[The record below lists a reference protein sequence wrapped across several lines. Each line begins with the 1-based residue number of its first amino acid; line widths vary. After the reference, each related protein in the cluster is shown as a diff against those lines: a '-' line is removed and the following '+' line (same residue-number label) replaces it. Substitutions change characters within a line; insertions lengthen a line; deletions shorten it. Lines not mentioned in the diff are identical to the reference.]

1 MAQRQIPPERRA
13 IFYIGRV
20 VSVLGI
26 LSFLSTFL
34 SFAAHFGDFTNFEQR
49 SRSMALRAVIGMVMM
64 IAGGLLSG
72 VGKAG
77 LAGSGITLDTEQARR
92 DVEPW
97 SRMAGGVLKDA
108 MDEAGIRGGNK
119 PPDETLA
126 FDERLRRLKQLRD
139 EGLVSEQEYESTKKK
154 ILESA

>member
-1 MAQRQIPPERRA
+1 LAQRQIPPERRA
-13 IFYIGRV
+13 IFYVGLI
-20 VSVLGI
+20 VSVIGI

-49 SRSMALRAVIGMVMM
+49 GSSMMMRAVIGMVMM

-77 LAGSGITLDTEQARR
+77 LAGSGIILDTEQARR

-97 SRMAGGVLKDA
+97 SRRAGGVLKDA
-108 MDEAGIRGGNK
+108 MDEAGIGGDSK
-119 PPDETLA
+119 PTDETLA

-139 EGLVSEQEYESTKKK
+139 DGLVSEQEYESTKKK

>member
-1 MAQRQIPPERRA
+1 MAQRQIPPERKA
-13 IFYIGRV
+13 IFYIDRI

-34 SFAAHFGDFTNFEQR
+34 SAAAHFGDFTNFAERGR
-49 SRSMALRAVIGMVMM
+49 SEALRAVIGMVMLV
-64 IAGGLLSG
+64 AGRLLSG

-108 MDEAGIRGGNK
+108 MDEAGIRDGSK
-119 PPDETLA
+119 PTDEILT

-139 EGLVSEQEYESTKKK
+139 DGLVSEQEYESTEKK